1 MSGNV
6 TPARIAVLFNRSIMR
21 EYDGNGLLTKILHTI
36 GSDLFVRSRFSR
48 TELVTRETQNDETL
62 VFVLLVEG
70 LQTLVLGCE
79 AAGEMH
85 QRLS

>member
-6 TPARIAVLFNRSIMR
+6 TPARNAVLFNRSIMR
-21 EYDGNGLLTKILHTI
+21 EYDGNGLLTKILHTE
-36 GSDLFVRSRFSR
+36 GSDLFIRSRFSR

-70 LQTLVLGCE
+70 FQALVLGCE